1 MSVSIIFWANLYSWG
16 QPWCQYH
23 WSSTSPQNIHIS
35 YAESERGRETVM
47 WEKESQFTI
56 WQFSDF
62 FSVPINLRHFYVC
75 ITETTFICSYSLT
88 CSHPASWRHM
98 CLYNE
103 ETYRVEISPKTW
115 VACIYTLNTVIS
127 CILIW
132 IWQGVTLKFKIKKFD
147 DLAKLAQ
154 KIKPFQFE

>member
-1 MSVSIIFWANLYSWG
+1 MRTAMASVSLKLNIAEKHSHFICREWARERDSDVRKGITIHNL
-16 QPWCQYH
+16 
-23 WSSTSPQNIHIS
+23 
-35 YAESERGRETVM
+35 
-47 WEKESQFTI
+47 TI
-56 WQFSDF
+56 LWF
-62 FSVPINLRHFYVC
+62 FFLSVPINLRHFYVC

-98 CLYNE
+98 CLYND